1 MKSFSITGKKNPR
14 NLREPTPHRPRTHS
28 TGQSSSFLRHSF
40 PTNIYLSDSDIRMP
54 MKQRSQF
61 LLPFI
66 LVTSLFFLW
75 AFLHNINPVLIPHLK
90 KACSLTDTQS
100 AFIDT
105 AVYLAYFLIALPA
118 GWFMHKYGYKKGIL
132 CGLFLYGA
140 GALLF
145 IPAASSREYVF
156 FLIALFVSASGATF
170 LETVANPYITKL
182 GDPDTATQR
191 LNFAQSFNGL
201 GAVLAPLVGSQVI
214 LSGVEYTKEQ
224 LALMSPAELS
234 AYLDGEAST
243 VKAPYL
249 VIGALVFI
257 LLLVFVFTKLPEIKE
272 KESPD
277 NFSFEGDKTIQ
288 PQSSSNSR
296 SPFRV
301 FRHTH
306 LTWSVIAQFFY
317 VAAQTCVGSFF
328 IRFSKYVNDIP
339 EKRAAV
345 MYGTIAMVGFML
357 GRFSGT
363 FFMKFIK
370 PARLLL
376 IYAVINILLLSIAIT
391 AKGTAAVYT
400 LMAVPFFMSIMFP
413 TIFSMGITG
422 LGEESKI
429 GSSFIVMSIVGGA
442 IIPPVM
448 GQVSDATG
456 GNIQLAYVVP
466 AVCFAVIALF
476 GYKFRNLSATVQNA
490 H

>member
-1 MKSFSITGKKNPR
+1 M
-14 NLREPTPHRPRTHS
+14 
-28 TGQSSSFLRHSF
+28 
-40 PTNIYLSDSDIRMP
+40 
-54 MKQRSQF
+54 
-61 LLPFI
+61 PFI

-156 FLIALFVSASGATF
+156 FLAALFVSASGATF

-182 GDPDTATQR
+182 GDENTATQR

-201 GAVLAPLVGSQVI
+201 GAVLAPVIGSQVI
-214 LSGVEYTKEQ
+214 LSGVEHTKEE
-224 LALMSPAELS
+224 LAGMTPAELS
-234 AYLDGEAST
+234 SYLDGEAAT
-243 VKAPYL
+243 VKMPYL
-249 VIGALVFI
+249 VIGVIVI
-257 LLLVFVFTKLPEIKE
+257 LLLLLFVFTKLPEIKE
-272 KESPD
+272 AGSAGSGK
-277 NFSFEGDKTIQ
+277 FS
-288 PQSSSNSR
+288 
-296 SPFRV
+296 FRV

-306 LTWSVIAQFFY
+306 LAWAVFAQFFY

-328 IRFSKYVNDIP
+328 VRFSKYVNEIP
-339 EKRAAV
+339 EKQAAFL
-345 MYGTIAMVGFML
+345 YGSIAMVGFML

-363 FFMKFIK
+363 FFMKYIR
-370 PARLLL
+370 PAKLLL
-376 IYAVINILLLSIAIT
+376 IYALVNILLLAIAIST
-391 AKGTAAVYT
+391 KGTVAVYT

-413 TIFSMGITG
+413 TIFSMGISG

-476 GYKFRNLSATVQNA
+476 GYKFRNQSAIVQTA